1 MQSGDRDAGGIKSS
15 NQCADG
21 CTGQKVNSN
30 LELFQSWV
38 EWWNRA
44 TPEENLQGYA
54 DGVLEA
60 QLGYE
65 GKLSDLFPDAAA
77 FVADLERWWNL
88 YQGMGLAKRIQA
100 PPILGIKRRVFG
112 FDHRESQMGPR
123 YTRAYMALKADILQH
138 A

>member
-1 MQSGDRDAGGIKSS
+1 VVPSAELSVAQDVDQQKGDPLVYPYHDR
-15 NQCADG
+15 
-21 CTGQKVNSN
+21 
-30 LELFQSWV
+30 LFQSWV

-123 YTRAYMALKADILQH
+123 YTRAYTSLKAQILQH